1 MTNNLINGGGG
12 TSGACRLS
20 SSTLPSILIV
30 IVLIC
35 IQVREVSVSSVA
47 NFTYIQSI
55 SVNSNKTLTHSN
67 SKSFQSNFRI
77 AVVEVGNTV
86 SGFTFSFEL
95 FARLNILLR
104 RKNVM
109 VNMNTEYIPN

>member
-35 IQVREVSVSSVA
+35 IQVREVSVFSVA
-47 NFTYIQSI
+47 NFTY
-55 SVNSNKTLTHSN
+55 
-67 SKSFQSNFRI
+67 KSSI
-77 AVVEVGNTV
+77 AVQFWHM
-86 SGFTFSFEL
+86 SS
-95 FARLNILLR
+95 
-104 RKNVM
+104 
-109 VNMNTEYIPN
+109 

>member
-35 IQVREVSVSSVA
+35 IQVREESVFSVA
-47 NFTYIQSI
+47 NFNYESLI
-55 SVNSNKTLTHSN
+55 SLIGK
-67 SKSFQSNFRI
+67 
-77 AVVEVGNTV
+77 VGNTV
-86 SGFTFSFEL
+86 SIFIL
-95 FARLNILLR
+95 FL
-104 RKNVM
+104 
-109 VNMNTEYIPN
+109 